1 MSKPP
6 HDYTAFL
13 ESLMGPPA
21 EIEDEEVDLSTKPQS
36 QWSEFDGSKVAPT
49 AAIRRYLATDDVLT
63 TFAIDMMEEA
73 IEKAYEVP
81 AGWFI
86 TSMRDGSEEDGD
98 LKVRYFHL
106 MREA

>member
-1 MSKPP
+1 MSNTPP
-6 HDYTAFL
+6 DYTAFL

-63 TFAIDMMEEA
+63 NFAIDMMEEA
-73 IEKAYEVP
+73 IEKAYQVP

-86 TSMRDGSEEDGD
+86 TSMRDGFEEAGN
-98 LKVRYFHL
+98 LKVSYFYL
-106 MREA
+106 MQEA